1 MDYSIIDKKVLS
13 SNNKTQLVGKVYL
26 PTGEIKGYFH
36 IVHGK
41 TEHIARYDSF
51 MRTMAEAGYI
61 TFAYDHLGHGKTATN
76 DSELGHFAD
85 KGGDDIIVKD
95 VMVFADA
102 IRQEYGNYPYYLM
115 GHSMGSFVVR
125 RTVQKYITPDKL
137 IVMGTGG
144 PLPISI
150 VGVYLARFIRAI
162 RGPKHY
168 SPLMDMIAFG
178 SYNSKF
184 PKEEGQYAWLTNNA
198 SIRDAYHN
206 DKFCTFNFTVSAMH
220 DLIYLL
226 NLVNRN
232 EWFENVAKKM
242 PILLISGSDDVVGD
256 YGKGVLAVDKKLREK
271 GANVTTKLYKG
282 NRHEI
287 LNDFAREEC
296 IKDILNF
303 IAE

>member
-1 MDYSIIDKKVLS
+1 MEYSIIDKKVLS
-13 SNNKTQLVGKVYL
+13 SNQVTQLVGKIYL
-26 PTGEIKGYFH
+26 PAGEIKGYFH
-36 IVHGK
+36 VVHGK
-41 TEHIARYDSF
+41 TEHIARYDAF

-61 TFAYDHLGHGKTATN
+61 TFAYDHLGHGKTATD

-85 KGGDDIIVKD
+85 KGGDDIICKD
-95 VMVFADA
+95 VKVFADA
-102 IRQEYGNYPYYLM
+102 IINEYGDYPYYLM
-115 GHSMGSFVVR
+115 GHSMGSFVIR
-125 RTVQKYITPDKL
+125 RAVQKYITPDKL

-178 SYNSKF
+178 SYNAKC
-184 PKEEGQYAWLTNNA
+184 PKEEGTHAWLTNNA
-198 SIRDAYHN
+198 SIREAYDN

-226 NLVNRN
+226 YLVNKD
-232 EWFENVAKKM
+232 EWFKNVAKKM
-242 PILLISGSDDVVGD
+242 PILLVSGSDDVVGD
-256 YGKGVLAVDKKLREK
+256 YGKGVLEVDKRLREK
-271 GANVTTKLYKG
+271 GADVTTKLYAG

-287 LNDFAREEC
+287 LNDSAREEC

-303 IAE
+303 IA